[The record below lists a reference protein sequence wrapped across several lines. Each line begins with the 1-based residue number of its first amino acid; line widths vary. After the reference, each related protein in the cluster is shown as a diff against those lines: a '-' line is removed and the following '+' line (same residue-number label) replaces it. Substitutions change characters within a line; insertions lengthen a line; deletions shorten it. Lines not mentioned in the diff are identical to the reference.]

1 MSIGL
6 GDDTGKIFL
15 TNFDNSKIC
24 VDDRRTDIDR
34 EYRNLSGNNKNLI
47 RYASLNVHNRMQESR
62 RDDLESLAYML
73 MDIARDHGLPWNDD
87 DGEQV
92 VLKAK

>member
-1 MSIGL
+1 
-6 GDDTGKIFL
+6 
-15 TNFDNSKIC
+15 
-24 VDDRRTDIDR
+24 
-34 EYRNLSGNNKNLI
+34 
-47 RYASLNVHNRMQESR
+47 MQESR

-73 MDIARDHGLPWNDD
+73 MDIASDHGLPWNDD